1 MEKYLQQLLK
11 EVNTVI
17 IPGLGALT
25 VTNHSTGEIMFMPYL
40 KYDDGKLSTY
50 IAERNGSSIEEAK
63 DFISNRV
70 EGIFNQ
76 LENEG
81 VSKLSGVG
89 VFSKS
94 SSGDIEFKAIFIS
107 ELANEEEV
115 FEVEESASKEEII
128 VAENSIIEEPI
139 LDVLTENEVVTEPL
153 PLIEEE
159 VLGEITDDKD
169 EIEEVII
176 KKKSLFSFFK
186 SNSDTSFSPDSE
198 EEIIEFGEP
207 EEEFTSPTEE
217 EALDFEE
224 ETSVIDSSINSNLV
238 NDEEII
244 SSEDLSLESEIPDL
258 SDEVISENEDFSSEF
273 EELQDDL
280 ELVNQSNKKKRGF
293 KFWFIISLV
302 LVVLGGGAFVGL
314 NFEKFKHLIPFISKK
329 DPIEETK
336 IIKKLESDDT
346 KPSTENIT
354 KSEEMIHSPEV
365 IEEELPPVTNEEPVV
380 SESKEKP
387 KLADKKN
394 TKKTT
399 EKISTAV
406 QANDGSNKSFIILG
420 TFSEQVNA
428 INLLDKLVTQGVKS
442 ASILER
448 DGKFSV
454 CYGSFPTKAEAS
466 SKLSEAKSAFKSA
479 WIFNKP

>member
-40 KYDDGKLSTY
+40 KYDDGKLSSY

-70 EGIFNQ
+70 EGIFNE

-81 VSKLSGVG
+81 VSNLSRVG

-94 SSGDIEFKAIFIS
+94 SSGDIEFKSNYIS
-107 ELANEEEV
+107 ELADEEEV
-115 FEVEESASKEEII
+115 LEVNEPVSKEEII
-128 VAENSIIEEPI
+128 VTENTIIEEPI
-139 LDVLTENEVVTEPL
+139 LDILTENEVFIEPL

-159 VLGEITDDKD
+159 VLDKTTDDKD

-176 KKKSLFSFFK
+176 KKKGLFSFFK
-186 SNSDTSFSPDSE
+186 SNSDTSFSSDSE

-207 EEEFTSPTEE
+207 EEEFSLPTEE
-217 EALDFEE
+217 ESIDFEE
-224 ETSVIDSSINSNLV
+224 ESGFDSAINSNLV

-244 SSEDLSLESEIPDL
+244 SSEDLSLESEISDL

-273 EELQDDL
+273 EELKDDL

-365 IEEELPPVTNEEPVV
+365 IDEKNPDVTEEEPVV
-380 SESKEKP
+380 PESNEKP

-466 SKLSEAKSAFKSA
+466 SKLSDAKSAFKSA

>member
-40 KYDDGKLSTY
+40 KYDDGKLSSY

-70 EGIFNQ
+70 EGIFNE

-89 VFSKS
+89 VFTKS
-94 SSGDIEFKAIFIS
+94 SNGDIDFKSIYIS
-107 ELANEEEV
+107 ELADEDEV
-115 FEVEESASKEEII
+115 LEVEELASKDEII
-128 VAENSIIEEPI
+128 LTENTIIEAPI
-139 LDVLTENEVVTEPL
+139 LDVLTENEVYIEPT
-153 PLIEEE
+153 PIIEEE
-159 VLGEITDDKD
+159 VLDNTSDDNE
-169 EIEEVII
+169 EIEEAII
-176 KKKSLFSFFK
+176 KKKSLISFLK
-186 SNSDTSFSPDSE
+186 SNSDTSFSTDSE

-207 EEEFTSPTEE
+207 EDEISLPTEE
-217 EALDFEE
+217 ESIDFEE
-224 ETSVIDSSINSNLV
+224 ERGFDSAINLNVEKKEVSNSQEDISM
-238 NDEEII
+238 DEEIAN
-244 SSEDLSLESEIPDL
+244 L
-258 SDEVISENEDFSSEF
+258 SDEELINNEDFSSES
-273 EELQDDL
+273 EELKDDF
-280 ELVNQSNKKKRGF
+280 ELVNQSNKKKRGV
-293 KFWFIISLV
+293 KFWVFSL
-302 LVVLGGGAFVGL
+302 LLLLVLGGGAFVGL

-329 DPIEETK
+329 EPIEETK

-365 IEEELPPVTNEEPVV
+365 IEEKTPVVTEEEPVV
-380 SESKEKP
+380 PESNEKP

-394 TKKTT
+394 TKKTN
-399 EKISTAV
+399 EKISTEV

-428 INLLDKLVTQGVKS
+428 INLLDKIVAQGIKS

-448 DGKFSV
+448 EGKFSV
-454 CYGSFPTKAEAS
+454 CYGSFPTKAEAN
-466 SKLSEAKSAFKSA
+466 SKLSDAKSAFKSA

>member
-40 KYDDGKLSTY
+40 KYDDGKLSSY

-70 EGIFNQ
+70 EGIFNE

-81 VSKLSGVG
+81 VSNLSSVG
-89 VFSKS
+89 IFTKS
-94 SSGDIEFKAIFIS
+94 SNGDIDFKSNYIS

-115 FEVEESASKEEII
+115 FEVEESAPKEEII

-139 LDVLTENEVVTEPL
+139 LDVLTENEVIIEPL
-153 PLIEEE
+153 PIIEEE
-159 VLGEITDDKD
+159 VLDKTNDDKG

-186 SNSDTSFSPDSE
+186 SNSDKSFSSDSE

-207 EEEFTSPTEE
+207 EEEFSSPTEE
-217 EALDFEE
+217 ESIDFEE
-224 ETSVIDSSINSNLV
+224 ESGFDSAINLNVEKEEVSNSQEDISM
-238 NDEEII
+238 DEEIAN
-244 SSEDLSLESEIPDL
+244 L
-258 SDEVISENEDFSSEF
+258 SDEELINNEDFSSES
-273 EELQDDL
+273 EELKDDF
-280 ELVNQSNKKKRGF
+280 ELVNQSNKKKRGV
-293 KFWFIISLV
+293 KFWVFSL
-302 LVVLGGGAFVGL
+302 LLLLVLGGGAFVGL

-365 IEEELPPVTNEEPVV
+365 IEEKTPVVTEEEPVV
-380 SESKEKP
+380 PESNEKP

-394 TKKTT
+394 TKKTN
-399 EKISTAV
+399 EKISTEV

-428 INLLDKLVTQGVKS
+428 INLLDKIVAQGIKS

-448 DGKFSV
+448 EGKFSV
-454 CYGSFPTKAEAS
+454 CYGSFPTKAEAN
-466 SKLSEAKSAFKSA
+466 SKLSDAKSAFKSA